1 MTTDKSKLSSHRLKA
16 KMADVLGLDVDRLE
30 DDVVLSNLI
39 TSSFLMVETIIEV
52 QEEFGIR
59 FNQEDM
65 KGVETVG
72 DLIALFLKTVE
83 VTG

>member
-1 MTTDKSKLSSHRLKA
+1 MTANKSNLSSQRLKET
-16 KMADVLGLDVDRLE
+16 MASVLSVDIDRLQ
-30 DDVVLSNLI
+30 DDVVLSDLVFN
-39 TSSFLMVETIIEV
+39 SFVLVEMIIEV

-65 KGVETVG
+65 KDVKTVG
-72 DLIALFLKTVE
+72 DLVALFLKMGV

>member
-1 MTTDKSKLSSHRLKA
+1 MTTDKSKLSCHRLKT
-16 KMADVLGLDVDRLE
+16 KMADVLGVDVDHLE
-30 DDVVLSNLI
+30 DNVVLSNLI

-83 VTG
+83 SPG